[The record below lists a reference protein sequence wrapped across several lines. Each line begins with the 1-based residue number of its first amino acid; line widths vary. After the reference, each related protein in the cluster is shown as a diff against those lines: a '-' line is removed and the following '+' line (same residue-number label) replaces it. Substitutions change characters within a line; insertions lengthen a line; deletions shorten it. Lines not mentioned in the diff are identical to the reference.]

1 MQINILATPYKYNK
15 LLKKGFDQSLGY
27 LFWNTAVMIAPID
40 TGNLRRSIL
49 LAKNNSRH
57 IKISYDTFMANY
69 IQFLEEGQGPVK
81 KYKNFI
87 KGDTAQAITE
97 QLVAWIITG
106 RRPLFSRQGVK
117 PFVQLKE
124 SKRQPFSAERAL
136 LRQANMNTNVI
147 SAKARMQISKIRE
160 IAYYNERSKVSG
172 NKPSVSNASGPK
184 GINRNIS
191 HLGQIYKDRMA
202 DRTKNSLSN
211 SYKTM

>member
-81 KYKNFI
+81 KYKN
-87 KGDTAQAITE
+87 TAQAITE

-172 NKPSVSNASGPK
+172 NK
-184 GINRNIS
+184 
-191 HLGQIYKDRMA
+191 DRMA